1 MFKKKKKLSTDLYLL
16 RLISTEEISFNDMFF
31 MLTGELPLSLYE
43 AVTKLSILRDNRD
56 INEESFEAL
65 IHAYE
70 CKDLLNIL
78 SRNIS
83 TELPVIL
90 KDNTIKQRSVSL

>member
-43 AVTKLSILRDNRD
+43 AVTKLSILRDNKD
-56 INEESFEAL
+56 INEESFESL

-70 CKDLLNIL
+70 CKSLIDTLP
-78 SRNIS
+78 RNIS
-83 TELPVIL
+83 TELPAIL
-90 KDNTIKQRSVSL
+90 KDNTVKQRSVVL